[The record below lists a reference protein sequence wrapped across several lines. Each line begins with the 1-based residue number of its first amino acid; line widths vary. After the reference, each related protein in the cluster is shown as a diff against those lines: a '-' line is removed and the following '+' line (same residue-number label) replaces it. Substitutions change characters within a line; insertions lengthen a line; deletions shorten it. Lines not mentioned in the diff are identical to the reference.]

1 MIELVINKLLND
13 EDIAQKYNLNRS
25 TISYVLTSRSPY
37 RNYLHSR
44 FNYTILSGASPV
56 LCVRFYSDNNSN
68 IRLEREFDI
77 QRNIYTK
84 YTNLK
89 IPCPVSLFEINGCE
103 VMVEEA
109 FLGKTLYKKW
119 EENRTTSNCHE
130 VIEHA
135 TQVQMLLN
143 EDLVLS
149 NFTEFANEINELTSR
164 FIALYRPTLT
174 ERASIMKLVSLLIG
188 EFKNASIYKRYTNGD
203 FNPTNIL
210 LDVDNSPILLD
221 FELAE
226 ETHLYFL
233 DWFNLIFCFNIPRKT
248 IERLL
253 NSNCDTTFVNA
264 LSYIKNLNHVSDNQ
278 IVKAQWLLFYM
289 KLFVTNSHAYPKFEV
304 EIQRIN
310 MKSKLKTL
318 FRGSNPRTQELI
330 RLARMSVFILKTG
343 GIKILYHAVMEKM
356 RTNDLLRTLLATQ

>member
-1 MIELVINKLLND
+1 M
-13 EDIAQKYNLNRS
+13 
-25 TISYVLTSRSPY
+25 
-37 RNYLHSR
+37 
-44 FNYTILSGASPV
+44 
-56 LCVRFYSDNNSN
+56 
-68 IRLEREFDI
+68 
-77 QRNIYTK
+77 YTK

-89 IPCPVSLFEINGCE
+89 IPYPVSLVEINGRK

-109 FLGKTLYKKW
+109 VDGRTLYKKW
-119 EENRTTSNCHE
+119 EENRTTSNYHE

-143 EDLVLS
+143 KNLILS
-149 NFTEFANEINELTSR
+149 NFTDFANEISELTSQ
-164 FIALYRPTLT
+164 FIALYRPTPT
-174 ERASIMKLVSLLIG
+174 ERASIVKLVNLLID
-188 EFKNASIYKRYTNGD
+188 EFKNRNIYKRYTNGD
-203 FNPTNIL
+203 FSLTNIL
-210 LDVDNSPILLD
+210 LDADMAPILLD

-233 DWFNLIFCFNIPRKT
+233 DWFNFIFCFNIPRKT
-248 IERLL
+248 IEPLP

-264 LSYIKNLNHVSDNQ
+264 LSYIKNLNHESDNQ

-289 KLFVTNSHAYPKFEV
+289 KLFVTNSHAYPKFEA

-318 FRGSNPRTQELI
+318 FRGSNTRTQELI

-343 GIKILYHAVMEKM
+343 GIRIFYHAVMEKM
-356 RTNDLLRTLLATQ
+356 RTNGLL